1 VREDKKLNEMK
12 KNFMGREAVGD
23 WTIRV
28 IWGARDSGGE
38 KNSSSSHLAFC
49 LPSHFFRVT

>member
-1 VREDKKLNEMK
+1 MK

-38 KNSSSSHLAFC
+38 KKGDE
-49 LPSHFFRVT
+49 